1 MTLASVI
8 AYIWIEYFYKD
19 FFDAPR
25 SSILHTR
32 TSISK
37 MSMVR
42 FHDQVKVKKIK
53 AKGKGLPVSTMLYE
67 EDGDDDDDDFT
78 LEDMEDI
85 DDEVD
90 DEDEGEDGNG
100 DGDGDVGDEDG
111 DDDDDDEGNRAT
123 IERLKDDLFAEE
135 GEEQKGEEYIS

>member
-1 MTLASVI
+1 MTLGSIV

-37 MSMVR
+37 RSIVR

-67 EDGDDDDDDFT
+67 EDDDDDDDGDFT

-100 DGDGDVGDEDG
+100 DGDVGDEDG
-111 DDDDDDEGNRAT
+111 DDDDDEGNRAT